1 MKIDTA
7 DKDTHAPVALQDLMD
22 YPQRFQMSYNSRE
35 VKKVVPAEYWLMDDL
50 GCDRSGVHKVAIM
63 HLYSSRRKAAL
74 EII

>member
-1 MKIDTA
+1 MKNDTA
-7 DKDTHAPVALQDLMD
+7 DKETQALLALQDLRD

>member
-7 DKDTHAPVALQDLMD
+7 DKVTHAPVALQDLMD

-35 VKKVVPAEYWLMDDL
+35 VNKVVPAEYWLMDDL

>member
-50 GCDRSGVHKVAIM
+50 GCDRSGVRKVAIM